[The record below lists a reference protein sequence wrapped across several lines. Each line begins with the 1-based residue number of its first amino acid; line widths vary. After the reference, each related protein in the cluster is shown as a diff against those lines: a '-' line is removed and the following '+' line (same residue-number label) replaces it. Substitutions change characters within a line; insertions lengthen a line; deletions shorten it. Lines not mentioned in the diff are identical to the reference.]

1 MVWGGFL
8 ELEILNFHVLGSKAV
23 NFNFCFLK
31 WQITVLQLNKKR
43 VYISHFRPFFSES
56 RVIIAGNKVRIMRYK
71 VNQII
76 KIIKFISHNSDLSFQ
91 NHELLIVG
99 NKVRIV
105 RYKVTIARK
114 KSELRYKVTIARKKA
129 RIVRYKVTT
138 ARKKSEL

>member
-1 MVWGGFL
+1 
-8 ELEILNFHVLGSKAV
+8 
-23 NFNFCFLK
+23 
-31 WQITVLQLNKKR
+31 
-43 VYISHFRPFFSES
+43 
-56 RVIIAGNKVRIMRYK
+56 MRYK